1 MSDSDIFEIDEDDS
15 KVFIPKT
22 KNKANKNKKNA
33 MTPERKQALLDQLA
47 RGRATS
53 ALNRAK
59 NAKVKNIKK
68 QDQITEQDE
77 MIYKDIEKKRKKK
90 EPPLKTIDEDDVA
103 MDFPQTDEQIDEQIK
118 KLQSR
123 KKPVEKI
130 ADPVE
135 KIADPIVSAPVSTPI
150 TKPRKLQPWE
160 LSHLW

>member
-22 KNKANKNKKNA
+22 KNKANKNKKEA

-59 NAKVKNIKK
+59 NAKVKKIKK

-77 MIYKDIEKKRKKK
+77 MIYKDIEKKRKIK
-90 EPPLKTIDEDDVA
+90 EPPLKKIDEDDVA

-123 KKPVEKI
+123 KKPVV
-130 ADPVE
+130 VE
-135 KIADPIVSAPVSTPI
+135 SVVESEPVSAPVVSAPVTI
-150 TKPRKLQPWE
+150 PRKLQPWE

>member
-22 KNKANKNKKNA
+22 KNKANKNKKEA

-53 ALNRAK
+53 AINRAK
-59 NAKVKNIKK
+59 NAKVKKIKK

-77 MIYKDIEKKRKKK
+77 MIYKDIEKKRKIK
-90 EPPLKTIDEDDVA
+90 EPPLKTIDEDNVV

-123 KKPVEKI
+123 KKPVV
-130 ADPVE
+130 VE
-135 KIADPIVSAPVSTPI
+135 SVVESEPVSAPVSAPV

>member
-22 KNKANKNKKNA
+22 KNKANKNKKEA
-33 MTPERKQALLDQLA
+33 MTPERKQALLEQLA

-53 ALNRAK
+53 AINRAK
-59 NAKVKNIKK
+59 NAKVKKIKK

-90 EPPLKTIDEDDVA
+90 EQEPPLKTIDEDNVV

-123 KKPVEKI
+123 KKPVVV
-130 ADPVE
+130 APVS
-135 KIADPIVSAPVSTPI
+135 APVVSAPVSAPVTIP
-150 TKPRKLQPWE
+150 KPRKLQPWE